1 MNDHD
6 EGDDEGTA
14 QIKARLAELRQEHG
28 DLGAA
33 VTALLDQHSP
43 DMILIAR
50 MKKRKLA
57 LRDQIVLL
65 ENQLISDIIA

>member
-6 EGDDEGTA
+6 EGDDEATRLA
-14 QIKARLAELRQEHG
+14 KARLVELRQTHL

-33 VTALLDQHSP
+33 VSALTDQHSP

-57 LRDQIVLL
+57 LRDQVVLL

>member
-6 EGDDEGTA
+6 EGDDEATRLA
-14 QIKARLAELRQEHG
+14 KARLAELRQEHL

-33 VTALLDQHSP
+33 VTALTEQHSP

-57 LRDQIVLL
+57 LRDEIAELEDQITP
-65 ENQLISDIIA
+65 DIIA

>member
-1 MNDHD
+1 MNDYD
-6 EGDDEGTA
+6 EGDDEATRLA
-14 QIKARLAELRQEHG
+14 KARLTELRQEHL

-33 VTALLDQHSP
+33 VNALAEQHNP
-43 DMILIAR
+43 DMILVAR

>member
-6 EGDDEGTA
+6 SGEDEATTVV
-14 QIKARLAELRQEHG
+14 KARLADLRHEHQ
-28 DLGAA
+28 DLDAA
-33 VTALLDQHSP
+33 VAALMAQPFP
-43 DMILIAR
+43 DMIQIAR

-57 LRDQIVLL
+57 LRDQIVQL

>member
-1 MNDHD
+1 
-6 EGDDEGTA
+6 
-14 QIKARLAELRQEHG
+14 
-28 DLGAA
+28 
-33 VTALLDQHSP
+33 
-43 DMILIAR
+43 MILIAR

>member
-6 EGDDEGTA
+6 EGDDEATA
-14 QIKARLAELRQEHG
+14 QIKTRLAELRQAHG

-33 VTALLDQHSP
+33 VNALLDQHSP

>member
-6 EGDDEGTA
+6 EGDDEATQQA
-14 QIKARLAELRQEHG
+14 KARLAELRQEHL

-33 VTALLDQHSP
+33 VTALAEQHNP
-43 DMILIAR
+43 DMVLIAR

-57 LRDQIVLL
+57 LRDQIAMI
-65 ENQLISDIIA
+65 EDQLTPDIIA

>member
-6 EGDDEGTA
+6 EGDDEATL
-14 QIKARLAELRQEHG
+14 QVKARLTELRQEHQ
-28 DLGAA
+28 DLGVA
-33 VTALLDQHSP
+33 VNVLLEQHSP

-65 ENQLISDIIA
+65 EDQLISDIIA